1 MGKSLRKAVAAGV
14 FCTAALAWGQT
25 PAAKPEFEV
34 ASIKPAQPLQSQVAA
49 GKLHVGMTIDGARV
63 DIGSMSL
70 AELVQTAYKVKPYQV
85 AGPDWMSGAR
95 FDILAKMPE
104 GATKEQVP
112 EMLQA
117 LLADR
122 FKLTAHRE
130 SKDHAVY
137 ALVEGK
143 GGSKLKEAA
152 AEPDAP
158 AVSDAKPQ
166 GIAIGTADGS
176 QARVTTDNKGVVVRG
191 GQAGTTR
198 MTPGPDGTMHLEASR
213 MKMSGLAD
221 MLSRFVDR
229 PIVDMTELKGEYQVG
244 LDLSMADILKAARA
258 AGINVPAGGPGGNA
272 VNAPGDAAS
281 DPSGGGSI
289 FTAVQQLGLRLEP
302 RKNAIE
308 TVVVDHAERA
318 PSEN

>member
-1 MGKSLRKAVAAGV
+1 MGKTFQKAVAAGLL
-14 FCTAALAWGQT
+14 CMAAIAWGQT
-25 PAAKPEFEV
+25 PELEV

-70 AELVQTAYKVKPYQV
+70 SDLVQTAYKVKPYQV
-85 AGPDWMSGAR
+85 TGPDWMSGAR
-95 FDILAKMPE
+95 FDVLAKMPE

-130 SKDHAVY
+130 SKEHAVY

-143 GGSKLKEAA
+143 GGSKLKEAV

-158 AVSDAKPQ
+158 AASDAKPQ
-166 GIAIGTADGS
+166 GFAIGTADGS

-198 MTPGPDGTMHLEASR
+198 MTPGPDGTMHVEASR
-213 MKMSGLAD
+213 MKISGLAD
-221 MLSRFVDR
+221 LLSRFVDR
-229 PIVDMTELKGEYQVG
+229 PIVDMTELKGEYQVA
-244 LDLSMADILKAARA
+244 LDLSMADIVKVARA
-258 AGINVPAGGPGGNA
+258 AGMNMPGG
-272 VNAPGDAAS
+272 NAPGDAAS
-281 DPSGGGSI
+281 DPSGGSI

-302 RKNAIE
+302 RKSAIE
-308 TVVVDHAERA
+308 TVVVDRVERA